1 MSTLENKVCI
11 VTGAARG
18 IGKAIARRFVS
29 DGARVIVADVDED
42 AGARTVEE
50 LGALGAV
57 RFVRSDV
64 GDADDVANLV
74 AAAVAGFGEIDVL
87 VNNAAILA
95 AVDFLDLTEADFD
108 RVIRV
113 NLKGAFL
120 CGQAVARH
128 MVARVKSGGGA
139 GAIVNLS
146 SVNAVFAIAN
156 QVPYSVSKGG
166 INQLTKVMALAL
178 APWGIRVNAIG
189 PGSINTEMLASTM
202 ANPEARTR
210 ILAHAARPHR
220 RAGRDRRGRGVPGFG
235 RGELHHRSD
244 HLRRRRAPAAELHG
258 CGEGIVGKE
267 TCPAPVVAYR
277 GSADSFDD
285 IAGGLSHRE
294 RAGTRLPPPLRGRA
308 GERGTT
314 PPSSTATEHRSR
326 A

>member
-1 MSTLENKVCI
+1 MPCASS
-11 VTGAARG
+11 AA
-18 IGKAIARRFVS
+18 
-29 DGARVIVADVDED
+29 
-42 AGARTVEE
+42 
-50 LGALGAV
+50 
-57 RFVRSDV
+57 DV

-210 ILAHAARPHR
+210 ILSRTPLGRIGEPAEIAAV
-220 RAGRDRRGRGVPGFG
+220 AAF
-235 RGELHHRSD
+235 LASD
-244 HLRRRRAPAAELHG
+244 EASYITG
-258 CGEGIVGKE
+258 QTI
-267 TCPAPVVAYR
+267 Y
-277 GSADSFDD
+277 AD
-285 IAGGLSHRE
+285 GG
-294 RAGTRLPPPLRGRA
+294 RLPLNYTVA
-308 GERGTT
+308 VKE
-314 PPSSTATEHRSR
+314 
-326 A
+326 